1 LDLATLIVL
10 IIALYGAIFSTITY
24 VRQER
29 AKKEE
34 KKPRIRVKIGIG
46 LAVVFTKPQKAITL
60 EAQNLGSTKVTFRSI
75 PQLLLPDETR
85 LVGIMGV
92 WMGGPLPHTLEP
104 GDSLTMSVFIS
115 KLVEALV
122 KEGYSG
128 KITMIGEFTD
138 ALDNEYRSN
147 PLDFDIDVWGKE

>member
-1 LDLATLIVL
+1 LDPATLIAL
-10 IIALYGAIFSTITY
+10 IIAIYGAIFSTITY

-34 KKPRIRVKIGIG
+34 KKPRIRVKIGFGVAIIW
-46 LAVVFTKPQKAITL
+46 TKPQKAITL
-60 EAQNLGSTKVTFRSI
+60 EAQNWGSTKVTFRSI
-75 PQLLLPDETR
+75 PQLLLPDETK

-92 WMGGPLPHTLEP
+92 WIGDTVPRTLEP
-104 GDSLTMSVFIS
+104 GDSLTMSILIS
-115 KLVEALV
+115 KLVEALK
-122 KEGYSG
+122 KEGYSE

-138 ALDNEYRSN
+138 ALDNEYKSN